1 MSVTDTAKHLTEK
14 EKESL
19 DVAEGARETEWH
31 QPSFVA
37 ELFMGK
43 FREDLIAPYPLQSPE
58 DKAIGDEFMG
68 RLESFL
74 KDNLDPDEADRTTF
88 IPQKVLDGLA
98 KMGCWAMK
106 IPKEY
111 GGLGLSQVNY
121 NRAIA
126 QVASYC
132 GSTAVWLSAHQSIG
146 VPQPLKLFG
155 NDAQKHKY
163 FPMFA
168 KGAVSAFALTEP
180 IVGSDP
186 AQMTTTAVP
195 SSDGKSWVINGAKLW
210 CTNGLVADVMVVMA
224 RTPPK
229 MVNGKEKK
237 QITAFIVEKGTPGIE
252 YPSRCDFMGIRAIQN
267 GVITFRDVKVPAENM
282 LWGEGQGLKLALI
295 TLNTGRLTLPAA
307 SAGMS
312 KQALQI
318 ARRWGKER
326 VQWGQPIGK
335 HEPGAARI
343 SWMAASTFA
352 QEAMTYYTSALVDR
366 GGADIRLEAAM
377 AKLFCSE
384 ASWKIVDDLMQL
396 RGGRGYET
404 GPSLRARGEKG
415 YAVERMM
422 RDSRINRIIEG
433 TSEIQH
439 LFIAREALDKHMSL
453 AGDVLNPK
461 APLGKKLKA
470 LVNCAI
476 FYPFWYLRLWLPT
489 SFWPKYSEYGSLAK
503 YMRYVDRT
511 SRKLARTLFHQMV
524 KFGPKLERRQMILGR
539 LVEVGTELFAMA
551 TACAKVLALEKA
563 MIQNREAETRA
574 AAAKAVTPP
583 RTQIDNGPRE
593 LADIFCRQ
601 AQIRIC
607 NHFLGVCWNTD
618 VRDGKVAQKA
628 MDGGYEWME
637 AGIIV
642 DDGEGYKGQKTVSTQ
657 PSEERRR
664 YPT

>member
-1 MSVTDTAKHLTEK
+1 MSVSDTAKHLTEK
-14 EKESL
+14 EKDSL
-19 DVAEGARETEWH
+19 DVAEGARETEWK

-37 ELFMGK
+37 QLFMGR
-43 FREDLIAPYPLQSPE
+43 FRTDLISPYPNQSPE
-58 DKAIGDEFMG
+58 DKAVGDEFMG
-68 RLESFL
+68 RLETFL
-74 KDNLDPDEADRTTF
+74 KANLDPDEADKTGE
-88 IPQKVLDGLA
+88 IPKKVLDGLA
-98 KMGCWAMK
+98 KLGCWAMK

-111 GGLGLSQVNY
+111 GGLGLTQVNY

-126 QVASYC
+126 MVASYC

-155 NDAQKHKY
+155 SEAQKKKY
-163 FPMFA
+163 FPLFA
-168 KGAVSAFALTEP
+168 KGAISAFALTEP

-186 AQMTTTAVP
+186 AQMTTTAEP
-195 SSDGKSWVINGAKLW
+195 SPDGKTWTINGSKLW

-224 RTPPK
+224 RTPAK

-237 QITAFIVEKGTPGIE
+237 QITAFIVDKGTKGME
-252 YPSRCDFMGIRAIQN
+252 YPTRCDFMGIRAIQN
-267 GVITFRDVKVPAENM
+267 GVINFKNVQVPTENM
-282 LWGEGQGLKLALI
+282 LWGEGLGLKLALI

-318 ARRWGKER
+318 ARKWGKER

-335 HEPGAARI
+335 HEPGAVRI
-343 SWMAASTFA
+343 SNMAASTYA

-384 ASWKIVDDLMQL
+384 ASWKIIDDLMQL

-404 GPSLRARGEKG
+404 GPSLRLRGEKG

-453 AGDVLNPK
+453 AGDLLNPK
-461 APLGKKLKA
+461 APMGQKLKA
-470 LVNCAI
+470 LVNSLL
-476 FYPFWYLRLWLPT
+476 FYPFWYIRMWLPT
-489 SFWPKYSEYGSLAK
+489 GIWPCFAGYGSLGK
-503 YMRYVDRT
+503 HMRFVERN

-551 TACAKVLALEKA
+551 AACSKA
-563 MIQNREAETRA
+563 M
-574 AAAKAVTPP
+574 AVEKENPDY
-583 RTQIDNGPRE
+583 QCSRE
-593 LADIFCRQ
+593 LADTFCRQ
-601 AQIRIC
+601 AKIRVYQ
-607 NHFLGVCWNTD
+607 HFLGVCWNTD
-618 VRDGKVAQKA
+618 LNDGKISQKA
-628 MDGGYEWME
+628 MDGVYEWME
-637 AGIIV
+637 KGIIV
-642 DDGEGYKGQKTVSTQ
+642 DDGQGFKGKK
-657 PSEERRR
+657 
-664 YPT
+664 